1 MNTEAGS
8 AELAARAVDGDKA
21 ALEEVVRLL
30 KDPLYRLAL
39 RMTWRRTFAARFEH
53 CAASPRPTFS
63 PVMYCLRF
71 RRIRIE

>member
-1 MNTEAGS
+1 MTGDG
-8 AELAARAVDGDKA
+8 ELVARAVDGDKA
-21 ALEEVVRLL
+21 CLEEVITVLR
-30 KDPLYRLAL
+30 DPLYRLAL